1 MTNTTA
7 VAPVLLWSPLT
18 AKGYDELADHEAC
31 SRENA
36 AQVLAAEVGTEV
48 VCFGTPSMLVAS
60 RVWSDVCG
68 PGVSPSQVVLSSDGF
83 NVDVDW
89 CHCLTVIE
97 DDWQYYERWSARGRV
112 GHGWA
117 CSDCRG
123 ILQVG

>member
-7 VAPVLLWSPLT
+7 AAPVLLWSPL
-18 AKGYDELADHEAC
+18 YDELADHEAR

-48 VCFGTPSMLVAS
+48 VCFGTPSMSVAA
-60 RVWSDVCG
+60 RLIG
-68 PGVSPSQVVLSSDGF
+68 PEPKSVILSSDGYSVS
-83 NVDVDW
+83 NDW
-89 CHCLTVIE
+89 CCCLTVIE

-117 CSDCRG
+117 CPDCRG